1 MESLIDKFFS
11 RTSNLDYVTQNIKK
25 ISIDTEVDKLF
36 NAINSYSDESELR
49 YVGGCIRKIINKEK
63 IDDIDLATN
72 LTPVDVSQ
80 ALKKNNINFYETGI
94 EHGTI
99 TAVIN
104 NQKFEITSLRK
115 DVVTDGRHA
124 KVEFSKDWK
133 EDASRRDFSI
143 NSIYSDKEGN
153 LFDPYEGRKD
163 ILAGKIK
170 FIGDAEKR
178 IKEDY
183 LRIVRYV
190 RFFLKYS
197 KNKHDPRILKKIKIN
212 LEGIKNL
219 SSERL
224 LDELRK
230 IIRSNG
236 LEHISKDK
244 ESREL
249 LRLIF
254 PQILKMNSFEK
265 LNKISKKIYLEAD
278 FSFLLAVMIIDKT
291 DNADYFMYKFNIS
304 KKDQKRIKY
313 LDNFYKSKVNKN
325 TFTEKNL
332 VKKLYFDG
340 KESVLDILNFK
351 ILTNKKIDQNI
362 IDLKNMLANKD
373 LPKFPIETKNLMQE
387 YDLVEGKT
395 LGKKLKLLE
404 EFWVNNEF
412 NISKDQI
419 NRIIRN

>member
-11 RTSNLDYVTQNIKK
+11 KTSNLDYVTQNIKK

-72 LTPVDVSQ
+72 LTPDDVSQ

-124 KVEFSKDWK
+124 KIEFSKDWK

-244 ESREL
+244 ESGEL

-265 LNKISKKIYLEAD
+265 LNEISKKIYLEAD

-351 ILTNKKIDQNI
+351 ILTNKKIDQKI
-362 IDLKNMLANKD
+362 IDLKNMLENKD

-404 EFWVNNEF
+404 EFWVNNDF

-419 NRIIRN
+419 NRIVRN

>member
-63 IDDIDLATN
+63 VDDIDLATN
-72 LTPVDVSQ
+72 LTPADVSQ

-124 KVEFSKDWK
+124 KIEFSNDWR

-212 LEGIKNL
+212 LDGIKNL

-236 LEHISKDK
+236 LENISKDK
-244 ESREL
+244 ESVEL

-254 PQILKMNSFEK
+254 PQILKINSFEK
-265 LNKISKKIYLEAD
+265 LNEISKKIYLEAD
-278 FSFLLAVMIIDKT
+278 FSFLLAVMIIDNT
-291 DNADYFMYKFNIS
+291 DNADYFIYKFNIS

-340 KESVLDILNFK
+340 KESVLDILNYK
-351 ILTNKKIDQNI
+351 ILTSKKIDQKL
-362 IDLKNMLANKD
+362 IDLKNTFENKD

-404 EFWVNNEF
+404 EFWVNNDF

-419 NRIIRN
+419 NRIVRN

>member
-72 LTPVDVSQ
+72 LTPIDVSQ

-124 KVEFSKDWK
+124 KIEFSKDWK

-224 LDELRK
+224 LDELKK

-244 ESREL
+244 ESGEL

-265 LNKISKKIYLEAD
+265 LNEISKKIYLEAD

-351 ILTNKKIDQNI
+351 ILTNKKIDQKI
-362 IDLKNMLANKD
+362 IDLKNMLKNKD

>member
-72 LTPVDVSQ
+72 LTPIDVSQ

-124 KVEFSKDWK
+124 KIEFSKDWK

-254 PQILKMNSFEK
+254 PQILKINSFEK
-265 LNKISKKIYLEAD
+265 LNEISKKIYLEAD

-351 ILTNKKIDQNI
+351 ILTNKKIDQKI
-362 IDLKNMLANKD
+362 IDLKNMLENKD

>member
-63 IDDIDLATN
+63 VDDIDLATN
-72 LTPVDVSQ
+72 LTPADVSQ

-99 TAVIN
+99 TSVIN

-124 KVEFSKDWK
+124 KIEFSKDWK

-244 ESREL
+244 ESGEL

-265 LNKISKKIYLEAD
+265 LNEISKKIYLEAD

-313 LDNFYKSKVNKN
+313 LDNFYKSKDNKN

-351 ILTNKKIDQNI
+351 ILTNKKIDQKI

>member
-124 KVEFSKDWK
+124 KIEFSKDWK

-244 ESREL
+244 ESGEL

-265 LNKISKKIYLEAD
+265 LNEISKKIYLEAD

-351 ILTNKKIDQNI
+351 ILTNKKIDQKI
-362 IDLKNMLANKD
+362 IDLKNMLENKD

-404 EFWVNNEF
+404 EFWVNNDF

>member
-72 LTPVDVSQ
+72 LTPIDVSQ

-124 KVEFSKDWK
+124 KIEFSKDWK

-244 ESREL
+244 ESGEL

-265 LNKISKKIYLEAD
+265 LNEISKKIYLEAD

-351 ILTNKKIDQNI
+351 ILTNKKIDQKI
-362 IDLKNMLANKD
+362 IDLKNMLENKD

>member
-72 LTPVDVSQ
+72 LTPDDVSQ

-124 KVEFSKDWK
+124 KIEFSKDWK

-244 ESREL
+244 ESGEL

-265 LNKISKKIYLEAD
+265 LNEISKKIYLEAD

-351 ILTNKKIDQNI
+351 ILTNKKIDQKI
-362 IDLKNMLANKD
+362 IDLKNMLKNKD

-404 EFWVNNEF
+404 EFWVNNDF

>member
-63 IDDIDLATN
+63 VDDIDLATN
-72 LTPVDVSQ
+72 LTPADVSQ

-124 KVEFSKDWK
+124 KIEFSKDWK

-170 FIGDAEKR
+170 FIGEAEKR

-244 ESREL
+244 ESGEL

-265 LNKISKKIYLEAD
+265 LNEISKKIYLEAD

-351 ILTNKKIDQNI
+351 ILTNKKIDQKI
-362 IDLKNMLANKD
+362 IDLKNMLKNKD

-404 EFWVNNEF
+404 EFWVNNDF

>member
-170 FIGDAEKR
+170 FIGDAERR

-244 ESREL
+244 ESGEL

-265 LNKISKKIYLEAD
+265 LNEISKKIYLEAD
-278 FSFLLAVMIIDKT
+278 FPFLLAVMIIDKT

-351 ILTNKKIDQNI
+351 ILTNKKIDQKI
-362 IDLKNMLANKD
+362 IDLKNMLENKD

>member
-1 MESLIDKFFS
+1 M
-11 RTSNLDYVTQNIKK
+11 
-25 ISIDTEVDKLF
+25 
-36 NAINSYSDESELR
+36 R

-63 IDDIDLATN
+63 VDDIDLATN
-72 LTPVDVSQ
+72 LTPADVSQ

-124 KVEFSKDWK
+124 KIEFSKDWK

-212 LEGIKNL
+212 LDGIKNL

-236 LEHISKDK
+236 LENISKDK
-244 ESREL
+244 ESVEL

-254 PQILKMNSFEK
+254 PQILKINSFEK
-265 LNKISKKIYLEAD
+265 LNEISKKIYLEAD
-278 FSFLLAVMIIDKT
+278 FPFLLAVMIIDKT

-340 KESVLDILNFK
+340 KEPVLDILNFK
-351 ILTNKKIDQNI
+351 ILTNKKIDQKI
-362 IDLKNMLANKD
+362 IDLKNMLKNKD

-404 EFWVNNEF
+404 EFWVNNDF

-419 NRIIRN
+419 NRIVRN

>member
-124 KVEFSKDWK
+124 KIEFSKDWK

-170 FIGDAEKR
+170 FIGEAEKR

-183 LRIVRYV
+183 LRIIRYV

-244 ESREL
+244 ESGEL

-265 LNKISKKIYLEAD
+265 LNEISKKIYLEAD

-351 ILTNKKIDQNI
+351 ILTNKKIDQKI
-362 IDLKNMLANKD
+362 IDLKNMLENKD

>member
-124 KVEFSKDWK
+124 KIEFSKDWK

-236 LEHISKDK
+236 LEYISKDK
-244 ESREL
+244 ESAEL

-265 LNKISKKIYLEAD
+265 LNEISKKIYLEAD

-340 KESVLDILNFK
+340 KESVLDILNYK
-351 ILTNKKIDQNI
+351 ILTNKKIDQKI
-362 IDLKNMLANKD
+362 IDLKNMLENKD

>member
-63 IDDIDLATN
+63 VDDIDLATN
-72 LTPVDVSQ
+72 LTPADVSQ

-124 KVEFSKDWK
+124 KIEFSKDWK

-170 FIGDAEKR
+170 FIGEAEKR

-183 LRIVRYV
+183 LRIIRYV

-244 ESREL
+244 ESGEL

-265 LNKISKKIYLEAD
+265 LNEISKKIYLEAD

-351 ILTNKKIDQNI
+351 ILTNKKIDQKI
-362 IDLKNMLANKD
+362 IDLKNMLENKD

>member
-244 ESREL
+244 ESGEL

-265 LNKISKKIYLEAD
+265 LNEISKKIYLEAD

-351 ILTNKKIDQNI
+351 ILTNKKIDQKI
-362 IDLKNMLANKD
+362 IDLKNMLENKD

>member
-72 LTPVDVSQ
+72 LTPDDVSQ

-124 KVEFSKDWK
+124 KIEFSKDWK

-244 ESREL
+244 ESGEL

-265 LNKISKKIYLEAD
+265 LNEISKKIYLEAD

-351 ILTNKKIDQNI
+351 ILTNKKIDQKI
-362 IDLKNMLANKD
+362 IDLKNMLKNKD

-404 EFWVNNEF
+404 EFWVNNDF
-412 NISKDQI
+412 NISKEQI

>member
-72 LTPVDVSQ
+72 LTPDDVSQ

-124 KVEFSKDWK
+124 KIEFSKDWK

-183 LRIVRYV
+183 LRILRYV

-244 ESREL
+244 ESGEL

-265 LNKISKKIYLEAD
+265 LNEISKKIYLEAD

-340 KESVLDILNFK
+340 KEPVLDILNFK
-351 ILTNKKIDQNI
+351 ILTNKKIDQKI
-362 IDLKNMLANKD
+362 IDLKNMLKNKD

-404 EFWVNNEF
+404 EFWVNNDF

-419 NRIIRN
+419 NRIVRN

>member
-63 IDDIDLATN
+63 VDDIDLATN
-72 LTPVDVSQ
+72 LTPADVSQ

-124 KVEFSKDWK
+124 KIEFSKDWK

-170 FIGDAEKR
+170 FIGDAERR

-183 LRIVRYV
+183 LRIIRYV

-244 ESREL
+244 ESGEL

-265 LNKISKKIYLEAD
+265 LNEISKKIYLEAD

-351 ILTNKKIDQNI
+351 ILTNKKIDQKI
-362 IDLKNMLANKD
+362 IDLKNMLKNKD

-404 EFWVNNEF
+404 EFWVNNDF

-419 NRIIRN
+419 NRIVRN

>member
-1 MESLIDKFFS
+1 MESLIDKFFL

-72 LTPVDVSQ
+72 LTPADVSQ

-124 KVEFSKDWK
+124 KIEFSKDWK

-230 IIRSNG
+230 IIRSKG

-244 ESREL
+244 ESAEL

-265 LNKISKKIYLEAD
+265 LNEISKKIYLESD

-362 IDLKNMLANKD
+362 IDLKNMLENKD

-404 EFWVNNEF
+404 EFWVNNGF

>member
-63 IDDIDLATN
+63 VDDIDLATN
-72 LTPVDVSQ
+72 LTPADVSQ

-124 KVEFSKDWK
+124 KIEFSKDWK

-170 FIGDAEKR
+170 FIGEAEKR

-244 ESREL
+244 ESGEL

-265 LNKISKKIYLEAD
+265 LNEISKKIYLEAD

-340 KESVLDILNFK
+340 KESVLDILNYK
-351 ILTNKKIDQNI
+351 ILTSKKIDQKL
-362 IDLKNMLANKD
+362 IDLKNTFENKD

-404 EFWVNNEF
+404 EFWVNNDF

>member
-124 KVEFSKDWK
+124 KIEFSKDWK

-212 LEGIKNL
+212 LDGIKNL

-244 ESREL
+244 ESVEL

-265 LNKISKKIYLEAD
+265 LNEISKKIYLEAD

-340 KESVLDILNFK
+340 KEPVLDILNFK
-351 ILTNKKIDQNI
+351 ILTNKKIDQKI
-362 IDLKNMLANKD
+362 IDLKDMLENKD

>member
-124 KVEFSKDWK
+124 KIEFSKDWK

-244 ESREL
+244 ESGEL

-265 LNKISKKIYLEAD
+265 LNEISKKIYLEAD

-351 ILTNKKIDQNI
+351 ILTNKKIDQKI
-362 IDLKNMLANKD
+362 IDLKTMLKNKD

-404 EFWVNNEF
+404 EFWVNNDF

>member
-72 LTPVDVSQ
+72 LTPADVSQ

-124 KVEFSKDWK
+124 KIEFSKDWK

-244 ESREL
+244 ESGEL

-265 LNKISKKIYLEAD
+265 LNEISKKIYLEAD

-351 ILTNKKIDQNI
+351 ILTNKKIDQKI
-362 IDLKNMLANKD
+362 IDLKNMLENKD

-404 EFWVNNEF
+404 EFWVNNDF

>member
-11 RTSNLDYVTQNIKK
+11 RTSNLDYVTKNIKK

-36 NAINSYSDESELR
+36 DAINSYSDESELR

-63 IDDIDLATN
+63 VDDIDLATN
-72 LTPVDVSQ
+72 LTPADVSQ

-124 KVEFSKDWK
+124 KIEFSNDWR

-183 LRIVRYV
+183 LRIIRYV

-212 LEGIKNL
+212 LDGIKNL

-236 LEHISKDK
+236 LENISKDK
-244 ESREL
+244 ESVEL

-254 PQILKMNSFEK
+254 PQILKINSFEK
-265 LNKISKKIYLEAD
+265 LNEISKKIYLEAD
-278 FSFLLAVMIIDKT
+278 FSFLLAVMIIDNT
-291 DNADYFMYKFNIS
+291 DNADYFIYKFNIS

-340 KESVLDILNFK
+340 KESVLDILNYK
-351 ILTNKKIDQNI
+351 ILTSKKIDQKL
-362 IDLKNMLANKD
+362 IDLKNTFENKD

-404 EFWVNNEF
+404 EFWVNNDF

-419 NRIIRN
+419 NRIVRN

>member
-63 IDDIDLATN
+63 VDDIDLATN
-72 LTPVDVSQ
+72 LTPADVSQ

-124 KVEFSKDWK
+124 KIEFSKDWK

-170 FIGDAEKR
+170 FIGEAEKR

-183 LRIVRYV
+183 LRIIRYV

-244 ESREL
+244 ESGEL

-265 LNKISKKIYLEAD
+265 LNEISKKIYLEAD
-278 FSFLLAVMIIDKT
+278 FPFLLAVMIIDKT

-351 ILTNKKIDQNI
+351 ILTNKKIDQKI
-362 IDLKNMLANKD
+362 IDLKNMLKNKD

-404 EFWVNNEF
+404 EFWVNNDF

>member
-63 IDDIDLATN
+63 VDDIDLATN
-72 LTPVDVSQ
+72 LTPDDVSQ

-124 KVEFSKDWK
+124 KIEFSKDWK

-212 LEGIKNL
+212 LDGIKNL

-236 LEHISKDK
+236 LENISKDK
-244 ESREL
+244 ESVEL

-254 PQILKMNSFEK
+254 PQILKINSFEK
-265 LNKISKKIYLEAD
+265 LNEISKKIYLEAD
-278 FSFLLAVMIIDKT
+278 FSFLLAVMIIDNT
-291 DNADYFMYKFNIS
+291 DNADYFIYKFNIS

-340 KESVLDILNFK
+340 KESVLDILNYK
-351 ILTNKKIDQNI
+351 ILTSKKIDQKL
-362 IDLKNMLANKD
+362 IDLKNTFENKD

-404 EFWVNNEF
+404 EFWVNNDF

-419 NRIIRN
+419 NRIVRN

>member
-63 IDDIDLATN
+63 VDDIDLATN
-72 LTPVDVSQ
+72 LTPADVSQ

-124 KVEFSKDWK
+124 KIEFSKDWK

-265 LNKISKKIYLEAD
+265 LNEISKKIYLEAD

-351 ILTNKKIDQNI
+351 ILTNKKIDQKI
-362 IDLKNMLANKD
+362 IDLKNMLENKD

>member
-63 IDDIDLATN
+63 VDDIDLATN
-72 LTPVDVSQ
+72 LTPADVSQ

-124 KVEFSKDWK
+124 KIEFSKDWK

-170 FIGDAEKR
+170 FIGEAEKR

-183 LRIVRYV
+183 LRIIRYV

-244 ESREL
+244 ESGEL

-265 LNKISKKIYLEAD
+265 LNEISKKIYLEAD

-351 ILTNKKIDQNI
+351 ILTNKKIDQKI
-362 IDLKNMLANKD
+362 IDLKNMLKNKD

-404 EFWVNNEF
+404 EFWVNNDF

>member
-236 LEHISKDK
+236 LERISKDK
-244 ESREL
+244 ESAEL

-265 LNKISKKIYLEAD
+265 LNEISKKIYLEAD
-278 FSFLLAVMIIDKT
+278 FPFLLAVMIIDKT

-340 KESVLDILNFK
+340 KEPVLDILNFK
-351 ILTNKKIDQNI
+351 ILTNKKIDQKI
-362 IDLKNMLANKD
+362 IDLKDMLENKD

>member
-11 RTSNLDYVTQNIKK
+11 RTSNLDYVTKNIKK

-36 NAINSYSDESELR
+36 DAINSYSDESELR

-63 IDDIDLATN
+63 VDDIDLATN
-72 LTPVDVSQ
+72 LTPADVSQ

-124 KVEFSKDWK
+124 TIEFSKDWR

-153 LFDPYEGRKD
+153 LFDPYEGRQD

-183 LRIVRYV
+183 LRILRYV

-244 ESREL
+244 ESAEL

-265 LNKISKKIYLEAD
+265 LNEISKKIYLEAD

-404 EFWVNNEF
+404 EFWVNNDF

>member
-11 RTSNLDYVTQNIKK
+11 RTSNLNYVTQNIKK

-124 KVEFSKDWK
+124 KIEFSKDWK

-170 FIGDAEKR
+170 FIGEAEKR

-197 KNKHDPRILKKIKIN
+197 KNKHDPRIIKKIKIN
-212 LEGIKNL
+212 LEGIKKL

-244 ESREL
+244 ESGEL

-265 LNKISKKIYLEAD
+265 LNEISKKIYLEAD
-278 FSFLLAVMIIDKT
+278 FPFLLAVMIIDKT

-340 KESVLDILNFK
+340 KVPVLDILNFK
-351 ILTNKKIDQNI
+351 ILTNKKIDQKI
-362 IDLKNMLANKD
+362 IDLKNILENKD

-404 EFWVNNEF
+404 EFWVNNDF

>member
-72 LTPVDVSQ
+72 LTPDDVSQ

-124 KVEFSKDWK
+124 KIEFSKDWK

-170 FIGDAEKR
+170 FIGDAERR

-183 LRIVRYV
+183 LRIIRYV

-244 ESREL
+244 ESGEL

-265 LNKISKKIYLEAD
+265 LNEISKKIYLEAD

-351 ILTNKKIDQNI
+351 ILTNKKIDQKI
-362 IDLKNMLANKD
+362 IDLKNMLKNKD